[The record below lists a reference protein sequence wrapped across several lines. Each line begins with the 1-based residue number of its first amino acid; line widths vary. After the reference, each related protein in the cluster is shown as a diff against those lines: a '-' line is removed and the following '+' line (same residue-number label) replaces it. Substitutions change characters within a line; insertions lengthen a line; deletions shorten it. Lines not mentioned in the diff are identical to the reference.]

1 MQPLAEKIWRDD
13 RLPALATVTDA
24 DAMTP
29 IFAEKFHAAL
39 ARLEARVE
47 SCVLERI
54 QHRLGKRC
62 RLLYRLNLRN
72 TRGEKMDQ
80 WFLGKLVRAG
90 QARRHYETA
99 RAAGNLQNGLWQ
111 AVSLWSDLEMVVWT
125 FPNDPDMAGL
135 VKAADPGFVQAHIEA
150 NLAAFGLAGNWRG
163 VQTNFVRVK
172 YMPGKRCVLR
182 YHARLQNSAGEERAL
197 SFFSKTYSDGMSR
210 FHYEVLQ
217 QVYARLRHA
226 IDIPRPLLH
235 LEAAN
240 TLWQTPWEGRP
251 LMAQLDTADWEELF
265 PRLAAGIASFHQS
278 QCEQLPPANT
288 LERAFDS
295 AEEDAQ
301 MLGWLLPPC
310 QPHLDEILARLKARR
325 EMLLPGAAESPV
337 TPIHGA
343 IRLEQFVARQHE
355 LALVD
360 FDAVALGDP
369 LYDVAEFMASLQ
381 YLEFTAGH
389 SRQRL
394 AQAAALFIKS
404 YERHVP
410 WKLPPARLA
419 FYAISALLSKMHD
432 TMKNLDRPAMAK
444 RDAIFEVLADWLQAI

>member
-1 MQPLAEKIWRDD
+1 MRQPVEKTWRDD

-24 DAMTP
+24 EAMAP

-47 SCVLERI
+47 SCALERI

-62 RLLYRLNLRN
+62 RLLYRLHLRN
-72 TRGEKMDQ
+72 ARGEKIDQ

-90 QARRHYETA
+90 QARRQYEVA
-99 RAAGNLQNGLWQ
+99 RAAENLQNGLWQ
-111 AVSLWSDLEMVVWT
+111 AVSLWPDLEMVVWT
-125 FPNDPDMAGL
+125 FPHDPDMAGL
-135 VKAADPGFVQAHIEA
+135 AKAADSGFVQAQIEA
-150 NLAAFGLAGNWRG
+150 NLAAFGLAANWRG

-182 YHARLQNSAGEERAL
+182 YHVRLQNPAGEERTL

-210 FHYEVLQ
+210 FHYQVLQ
-217 QVYARLRHA
+217 QVYAHLRQA

-240 TLWQTPWEGRP
+240 TLWQAPWEGRP
-251 LMAQLDTADWEELF
+251 LIDLLDTADWEELF
-265 PRLAAGIASFHQS
+265 PRLAAGIAGFHQC

-301 MLGWLLPPC
+301 MLGWLLPPY
-310 QPHLDEILARLKARR
+310 HARLDAALARLATRR
-325 EMLLPGAAESPV
+325 EMLLPCRAESPV

-369 LYDVAEFMASLQ
+369 LYDVAEFIVSLQ
-381 YLEFTAGH
+381 YLEFTAGYT
-389 SRQRL
+389 RQRL

-404 YERHVP
+404 YAQGVP
-410 WKLPPARLA
+410 WQLPPARMA

-432 TMKNLDRPAMAK
+432 TMKNLDKPAIA
-444 RDAIFEVLADWLQAI
+444 RCDAIFEILEDWLQAI